1 MIELWFA
8 RSFIVIIAGLM
19 LFILGAGTAVFW
31 QYFKRFKSG
40 LDSSFNTQGWTAVI
54 VMAAIEIVLAAVVD
68 VGQAL
73 VLVTEGWGAIV
84 GIFGTLLLPILG
96 YKSVQAVTAAKG
108 GPTNVSGGGS
118 Q

>member
-1 MIELWFA
+1 MELWFA
-8 RSFIVIIAGLM
+8 RTFILIIAGLM
-19 LFILGAGTAVFW
+19 LFVLGAGVGVFAE
-31 QYFKRFKSG
+31 YFKRFKSG
-40 LDSSFNTQGWTAVI
+40 LDASFNTQGWTAII
-54 VMAAIEIVLAAVVD
+54 VTAAIEIVLAAVAD